1 MRFPRVAASLLIAAS
16 IFVSV
21 STAPGPAQARN
32 LTLLKATH
40 KVEVQYWF
48 WDTDYYYWSTKF
60 ESSDLDDAQF
70 VYGLLFAAKQN
81 GQLNQVAPNSNWK
94 YFAVDVRL
102 ITEYHYPIQ
111 IEPLRASNNNMHL
124 TGSTIR

>member
-1 MRFPRVAASLLIAAS
+1 MRFPKAAALLLFATGV
-16 IFVSV
+16 FLSV
-21 STAPGPAQARN
+21 STAPCSAQAGD

-48 WDTDYYYWSTKF
+48 WDSEHYYWSTVF

-81 GQLNQVAPNSNWK
+81 GQLNQVAPNSYWK

-102 ITEYHYPIQ
+102 TTKYHHPIQ
-111 IEPLRASNNNMHL
+111 IGPLRSMTNNMHL
-124 TGSTIR
+124 KGATIR